1 MSENGGVIG
10 PVNDPVIQAEKITEV
25 TSTGTFTT
33 GAATTVLTEI
43 LVIGGGGGTVN
54 CGSGG
59 GGYILGFTSNF
70 EKVKQ
75 ELSHYN
81 LTPVYFM

>member
-59 GGYILGFTSNF
+59 GGGGGYRTASCISVCASTGYPIT
-70 EKVKQ
+70 V
-75 ELSHYN
+75 
-81 LTPVYFM
+81 